1 MKNFIDIID
10 LGFVWRRMIQDNQ
23 DFLPAPRA
31 PSLGQG
37 ACPWLLPA
45 PDSSPS
51 FIASTPMIMPAAAAP
66 DDLERKNSIVKS
78 EPATA
83 VVTQIES
90 ASIKEGC
97 ASGDPYAANIAS
109 LVHQSSGDG
118 GQPM

>member
-1 MKNFIDIID
+1 MENFIDIID

-51 FIASTPMIMPAAAAP
+51 FIASTPMTMPAAAAP

-97 ASGDPYAANIAS
+97 SSGDPYAANNAS